1 MERQSQ
7 VSFSLPRRCWSNFPP
22 RSRRQKKTRKEGPR
36 VCFFFSAYVAGM
48 LSLRCGHLLRS
59 RLRRDCEALTAQAT
73 SISSEGGM
81 KDLDLKS
88 LASQTQRVA
97 QGTKQLVLGVELL
110 ERAHHSAEALPS
122 LSFQLPPFGFGT
134 SFGENLCLVVEEL
147 LNGL

>member
-1 MERQSQ
+1 MADLLVWMEGHAAKAN
-7 VSFSLPRRCWSNFPP
+7 LP
-22 RSRRQKKTRKEGPR
+22 QMAI
-36 VCFFFSAYVAGM
+36 VCAYVAGM